1 MFIGKTAE
9 YSFFEVFPGEKA
21 KEVCEQNKMHI
32 CNATTKYKM
41 KNVKKAILGIY
52 RTTGQDKFCVNKGK
66 KCNFF
71 FFPIYLHGD
80 TFCHHPGTKP
90 YTVVCENYTNE
101 FDNKSLQQ
109 SAETDNQNT
118 TTAKVENV
126 TNVENVK
133 IRNTTQQDGSIFSVI
148 KKFMQTHIGLTILIL
163 VLSILLLVL
172 LVIASLMCC
181 FGIEYVKVSVLSI
194 FIKMVKIH
202 K

>member
-1 MFIGKTAE
+1 MLIGKTAE

-21 KEVCEQNKMHI
+21 EEVCEQNQMHF

-41 KNVKKAILGIY
+41 LNVKKAILKIHGTI
-52 RTTGQDKFCVNKGK
+52 RQGLFCINKGGNCSYFLLARLSK
-66 KCNFF
+66 YVYEMEVCVPFSR
-71 FFPIYLHGD
+71 Y
-80 TFCHHPGTKP
+80 
-90 YTVVCENYTNE
+90 YAVVCEKNE

-109 SAETDNQNT
+109 SAVTDNQNT

-126 TNVENVK
+126 NVNVK

-148 KKFMQTHIGLTILIL
+148 KKFMQSHIGLTILIL
-163 VLSILLLVL
+163 VLLILLLVL

-194 FIKMVKIH
+194 FILIVKIH
-202 K
+202 E

>member
-1 MFIGKTAE
+1 MLIGKTAE

-21 KEVCEQNKMHI
+21 EEVCEQNQMHI
-32 CNATTKYKM
+32 CNATTKNKM
-41 KNVKKAILGIY
+41 KNVKEAILVDIH
-52 RTTGQDKFCVNKGK
+52 RTNYPMLYCVNTGD
-66 KCNFF
+66 KCKYF
-71 FFPIYLHGD
+71 IRTLYEGL
-80 TFCHHPGTKP
+80 PGFTVCDP
-90 YTVVCENYTNE
+90 RRMRYAVVCEKNE
-101 FDNKSLQQ
+101 LDNKSLQQ
-109 SAETDNQNT
+109 SAVTDNQNT
-118 TTAKVENV
+118 TTAKVENE
-126 TNVENVK
+126 NVNVK

-194 FIKMVKIH
+194 FILMVKIH